1 VIHIAQE
8 DAMKQLHKPFDSSF
22 KFSMSDLNHII
33 VEELRRGKTQDD
45 LIAYLQKR
53 GWPLTTAEH
62 FVRNAAFSEAV
73 ANQNITEQQLT
84 QPSARA
90 TSKSWRAALVWML
103 ALMGLAVMLV
113 DFISRGMPF

>member
-1 VIHIAQE
+1 
-8 DAMKQLHKPFDSSF
+8 MKQLRKPFNTSF
-22 KFSMSDLNHII
+22 QFSMSDLNHII

-53 GWPLTTAEH
+53 GWPLTAAEH

-73 ANQNITEQQLT
+73 AEQRIADQQLT
-84 QPSARA
+84 QPPTQP

-103 ALMGLAVMLV
+103 ALMGLAVVLV
-113 DFISRGMPF
+113 DVIAQGMPF